1 MLRQNICDVRQPST
15 LRSHTT
21 NLAPFADAPDGHFVF
36 VSFAS
41 AFLIKMLR
49 KDPVPLLDEEQRQRV
64 IQLIERL
71 IETLRSKQV
80 AVDERHAPMLY
91 SRFLSNLLARH
102 KVVEEEPQQPQLNG
116 QKAAAPPTTGQRAPA
131 VAEEVPPSPS
141 IEIVPPQ
148 PDRRNADMQNF
159 DNGLGVFDPTPN
171 PLSLQQ
177 HQQQQQ
183 HQHQQH
189 QQHQQQHQQF
199 QEAHVQDPTFN
210 MLNAFP
216 PAAFDSSNLSAATS
230 TVHPESTVHGSQADD
245 AMAIAADDFMLAPMY
260 AVDNPSFW
268 DHGMMPGFSWGP
280 VGIPWEMQ
288 VDPRQY
294 DAMQLGGMQH

>member
-1 MLRQNICDVRQPST
+1 MLRQNTCDVRQSST
-15 LRSHTT
+15 LRLHTT
-21 NLAPFADAPDGHFVF
+21 HLEPSPDAPDGHFVF

-49 KDPVPLLDEEQRQRV
+49 KDPVPLLDQEQRQRV
-64 IQLIERL
+64 IELIERL

-80 AVDERHAPMLY
+80 AVDDRHAPMLY

-102 KVVEEEPQQPQLNG
+102 KVVEEEPQPHPNG
-116 QKAAAPPTTGQRAPA
+116 QKATAAPTTGQRAPA

-148 PDRRNADMQNF
+148 PDRRDADMQHF

-171 PLSLQQ
+171 PLSHHQQ
-177 HQQQQQ
+177 QQQQQQQ
-183 HQHQQH
+183 HQQQL
-189 QQHQQQHQQF
+189 
-199 QEAHVQDPTFN
+199 QEAHVHDPTFN

-216 PAAFDSSNLSAATS
+216 PAAFESSNLSAATS
-230 TVHPESTVHGSQADD
+230 TVHPESTIHGSQCDD
-245 AMAIAADDFMLAPMY
+245 AMPIAADDFMLAPMY

-288 VDPRQY
+288 LDPQQY